1 MFWRITESSI
11 LFGGFVAAGALQV
24 QDLVEQLTGEQVAFG
39 REVGAM
45 VVKNSKWGRRL
56 VDVWVEAGTG
66 DGCRYRNFPFNHMS
80 QSINADMYNDFDI
93 ILTHFSRLASTDAVT
108 AVPHLAVYITL
119 RDASC

>member
-1 MFWRITESSI
+1 M
-11 LFGGFVAAGALQV
+11 QV
-24 QDLVEQLTGEQVAFG
+24 HALVEQLTGEQVAFG

-80 QSINADMYNDFDI
+80 QSINADMYK
-93 ILTHFSRLASTDAVT
+93 RLRHHLDPLFLVASTNA
-108 AVPHLAVYITL
+108 APRVYITL
-119 RDASC
+119 LDALC